1 MKLNVRRQFR
11 KCASNA
17 RRKNQNIRCYAATN
31 SSCFVREVVKQERER
46 GRHGEASSFLGAKHE
61 TVAHTRKS
69 RKIPR
74 KSGGAN
80 NHRRAHCS
88 QCSLSPLDRSTS
100 PSKPF
105 STTLSHTSER
115 ISQQARLQ
123 TTTTLSF
130 SFPNSLFPRLHCC
143 SLALLFMYSLSSALG
158 NAPLSSSILCLA
170 MFHKPFC
177 AVKRPTSNSSFRFF
191 HSFLGKTFFFRLS
204 TLSLFCLR

>member
-1 MKLNVRRQFR
+1 MQGERTRISDATQQPTAR
-11 KCASNA
+11 ASFGRWSN
-17 RRKNQNIRCYAATN
+17 K
-31 SSCFVREVVKQERER
+31 ERER

-100 PSKPF
+100 PYKPF
-105 STTLSHTSER
+105 SKTLSHTSER

-123 TTTTLSF
+123 TTATLSF

-158 NAPLSSSILCLA
+158 NALLSSSILFWQC
-170 MFHKPFC
+170 
-177 AVKRPTSNSSFRFF
+177 SIN
-191 HSFLGKTFFFRLS
+191 LS
-204 TLSLFCLR
+204 VP

>member
-1 MKLNVRRQFR
+1 MQGERTRISDATQQPTAR
-11 KCASNA
+11 ASLGGWSN
-17 RRKNQNIRCYAATN
+17 K
-31 SSCFVREVVKQERER
+31 REKE
-46 GRHGEASSFLGAKHE
+46 GGMGEASTFLGAKHE

-74 KSGGAN
+74 KSGGVN

-123 TTTTLSF
+123 TTATLSF

-143 SLALLFMYSLSSALG
+143 PLALLFMYSLSSALG
-158 NAPLSSSILCLA
+158 NAPLSSSILFLA
-170 MFHKPFC
+170 M
-177 AVKRPTSNSSFRFF
+177 SIN
-191 HSFLGKTFFFRLS
+191 LS
-204 TLSLFCLR
+204 VP